1 MLARM
6 WGKENLHTP
15 LVGRQI
21 SAATIKTVWWF
32 LKKLK
37 MQLLYDPVIALL
49 GIYPK
54 ECKKI

>member
-1 MLARM
+1 M